1 MKISTIKKT
10 NRFYSNTIMLYCLQF
25 SNYLFNFIT
34 VPYQTRILG
43 PGFFGK
49 LGMAT
54 ALTTYFQLLLDY
66 GFILSATEDV
76 ASNQD
81 DAGYLNRIFSSVTAI
96 KFMLVFASII
106 ILRIICF
113 IPKFSTDW
121 LLYFAYLLNASIYA
135 FLPDYIYRGLER
147 MKLIT
152 IRTVGVK
159 FIFTILIF
167 ALLKKPSD
175 YLIVPI
181 SLAIGNLVAVLW
193 SWIDINKRFHIHF
206 TKVSLCQIKA
216 TLRRSTS
223 FFASRIVS
231 TVYTAMNTL
240 ILGFLDPSGIVVG
253 YYAAADKLMF
263 TGKSALSPIA
273 DSLYPYLIKSKDFK
287 MVKKLMLFMMPV
299 ILLFTVVMFIISPQF
314 CSLLF
319 GEDFYESGTIL
330 RIMLPVA
337 VITLPSYV
345 FGFPVLGAMGL
356 SKYANRSIY
365 FSTAFHILFMVFLF
379 IAKKMNVYTVT
390 ILMVIAEFNI
400 LLYRLYIFAKNKGD
414 FFERETAK

>member
-1 MKISTIKKT
+1 
-10 NRFYSNTIMLYCLQF
+10 
-25 SNYLFNFIT
+25 
-34 VPYQTRILG
+34 
-43 PGFFGK
+43 
-49 LGMAT
+49 
-54 ALTTYFQLLLDY
+54 
-66 GFILSATEDV
+66 
-76 ASNQD
+76 
-81 DAGYLNRIFSSVTAI
+81 
-96 KFMLVFASII
+96 MLVFASII

-273 DSLYPYLIKSKDFK
+273 DSLYPYLIKIGRAH
-287 MVKKLMLFMMPV
+287 V
-299 ILLFTVVMFIISPQF
+299 
-314 CSLLF
+314 
-319 GEDFYESGTIL
+319 
-330 RIMLPVA
+330 
-337 VITLPSYV
+337 
-345 FGFPVLGAMGL
+345 
-356 SKYANRSIY
+356 
-365 FSTAFHILFMVFLF
+365 
-379 IAKKMNVYTVT
+379 
-390 ILMVIAEFNI
+390 
-400 LLYRLYIFAKNKGD
+400 
-414 FFERETAK
+414 